1 MLNYNVLDIALVT
14 DYKLSLYFSFD
25 EPPHDTTH
33 THTHISSY
41 ICNYIEANTLIAAQI
56 KWENLEKEI
65 NLFCSI
71 HFVMISKLTEYDIC
85 HPDNFLLF
93 CNIAS
98 SLHKNIIYLKDIFLY
113 TQHII

>member
-56 KWENLEKEI
+56 KWGNLEKEI

-71 HFVMISKLTEYDIC
+71 HFVMISKLTKYDIC
-85 HPDNFLLF
+85 HPDNFLLT
-93 CNIAS
+93 CSIATI
-98 SLHKNIIYLKDIFLY
+98 LHETIIYLRNILY
-113 TQHII
+113 VMFE

>member
-33 THTHISSY
+33 TQTHISSY

-71 HFVMISKLTEYDIC
+71 HFVMI
-85 HPDNFLLF
+85 
-93 CNIAS
+93 
-98 SLHKNIIYLKDIFLY
+98 
-113 TQHII
+113 

>member
-71 HFVMISKLTEYDIC
+71 HFVMISKLTKYDIC
-85 HPDNFLLF
+85 HPDNFLLG

-98 SLHKNIIYLKDIFLY
+98 FLHKTIIYLKNIL
-113 TQHII
+113 

>member
-33 THTHISSY
+33 TQPHISSY

-56 KWENLEKEI
+56 KWE
-65 NLFCSI
+65 
-71 HFVMISKLTEYDIC
+71 T
-85 HPDNFLLF
+85 
-93 CNIAS
+93 
-98 SLHKNIIYLKDIFLY
+98 LKKK
-113 TQHII
+113 

>member
-1 MLNYNVLDIALVT
+1 MTL
-14 DYKLSLYFSFD
+14 
-25 EPPHDTTH
+25 H

-71 HFVMISKLTEYDIC
+71 HFVMISKLTKYDIC
-85 HPDNFLLF
+85 HPDNFLLP

-98 SLHKNIIYLKDIFLY
+98 FLHKTIIYLKNILY
-113 TQHII
+113 VVKT